1 LEESDV
7 RMLKNY
13 FIATLGKINI
23 GFPITSIFGVYP
35 MSSITSIPN
44 APEHILG
51 IAVIQQR
58 AVPIVCLNP
67 PKADSADLILIL
79 ENNYDR
85 FGLVVEQAKG
95 ICEIPT
101 EEIKA
106 CLKDIPALP
115 QAVADYALGVW
126 ANGGEPVWLMNP
138 EKMVWV
144 SLENIKTID
153 EREDNIA

>member
-1 LEESDV
+1 LEEFDV
-7 RMLKNY
+7 GMKKNY
-13 FIATLGKINI
+13 FIATLGKVNI

-51 IAVIQQR
+51 LAIIQQK

-79 ENNYDR
+79 ENNQDR

-95 ICEIPT
+95 ICEIPAK
-101 EEIKA
+101 EIKA
-106 CLKDIPALP
+106 CLEHIPALP

-126 ANGGEPVWLMNP
+126 ANGGEPVWLLNP
-138 EKMVWV
+138 EKMVLV
-144 SLENIKTID
+144 SQDDIKINNKM
-153 EREDNIA
+153 EDKSA